1 MPSSKARAQGLPCLR
16 LKPKASN
23 QGGGSKSLGTQLN
36 NRQQDLLDTS
46 PPFALTTHTHPPSR
60 NGNNVIA
67 PYLWCL
73 LKLGIPSNLDHVSSF
88 QRKTFLFLSLFLKPF
103 SPQPSRAEQFPRR
116 ETQTLSDNFT
126 ALVDLSY
133 SNPFP
138 WTAAEWKG
146 CKSRI
151 SSMCD
156 QKSRDRAKLRLVT
169 TNQLPDLPELHL
181 QSLSALCP
189 FSLKGL
195 VVHLPASWIVSH
207 EAQLQEILLQNHEL
221 PFFVMVAMGS
231 APCLA
236 SLSINMKPLREKIPL
251 EPQASPTRR
260 AINN

>member
-1 MPSSKARAQGLPCLR
+1 M
-16 LKPKASN
+16 
-23 QGGGSKSLGTQLN
+23 
-36 NRQQDLLDTS
+36 
-46 PPFALTTHTHPPSR
+46 
-60 NGNNVIA
+60 
-67 PYLWCL
+67 
-73 LKLGIPSNLDHVSSF
+73 
-88 QRKTFLFLSLFLKPF
+88 
-103 SPQPSRAEQFPRR
+103 
-116 ETQTLSDNFT
+116 
-126 ALVDLSY
+126 DLSY

-169 TNQLPDLPELHL
+169 CSMPSSSLICQNCICRAFLPR
-181 QSLSALCP
+181 P